1 MTEHSQSCNH
11 KKQPSVCKT
20 TTWIESPVQFTQCV
34 FFLLVQSPED
44 LSSGGGAYE
53 HHLWHH
59 QWLKNKSWSN
69 IQPTVWD
76 FWCPTNNY
84 VQKLPFSGSNLTFC
98 MQRRCWTHVRCFS
111 VRIDTHE
118 DLLTVSCPS
127 HRRAVPRHI
136 TELPSLLTTYKQDGF
151 LIKSFWLRGGWWWW
165 EARRKETRRDKNPVI
180 PDPRVNTSLAWIIW
194 KQHTQRDFPNWPRFR
209 WLMNL
214 NSHFSL
220 CVCFLILKL
229 RIRMPLR
236 AADIKRSVCVCKYT
250 CSPCSYSQQ
259 SVVSRH

>member
-20 TTWIESPVQFTQCV
+20 TTWIESPCSVHTVC
-34 FFLLVQSPED
+34 FLLVGSED
-44 LSSGGGAYE
+44 VSSGGGAYE

-59 QWLKNKSWSN
+59 QWLKSKSWSN

-76 FWCPTNNY
+76 FWCPMNNY

-118 DLLTVSCPS
+118 DLLTVSCLS
-127 HRRAVPRHI
+127 HHRAVPRRCWQHK
-136 TELPSLLTTYKQDGF
+136 TGWF
-151 LIKSFWLRGGWWWW
+151 LIKSFWLRGGWW
-165 EARRKETRRDKNPVI
+165 EARRKETRRDKYPVI

-194 KQHTQRDFPNWPRFR
+194 KQRTQRDFPNWPRFR

-214 NSHFSL
+214 NSHFSQ
-220 CVCFLILKL
+220 CVSVSWFLN
-229 RIRMPLR
+229 
-236 AADIKRSVCVCKYT
+236 
-250 CSPCSYSQQ
+250 
-259 SVVSRH
+259 